1 MNILLLGAENPS
13 KPLLVAERLR
23 IKGRDGEPDEH
34 LLPEGGGTSAPGAG
48 CHSRRG
54 TQCGE
59 SRQHRFHQY
68 LLFFIAK
75 IPIRPLWCESMGSFY
90 VGYSAN
96 NV

>member
-1 MNILLLGAENPS
+1 MGAGANHMNILLLGAENPS

-59 SRQHRFHQY
+59 SRQHRLSSISSLFH
-68 LLFFIAK
+68 
-75 IPIRPLWCESMGSFY
+75 C
-90 VGYSAN
+90 
-96 NV
+96 